1 MHYRCCNYPLTFYG
15 VIGIQGS
22 YQGQGG
28 YNQYMGT
35 NEQYGQHYSSAS
47 TPVGYP
53 AGPVRPP
60 LYPPYS
66 NDTDR

>member
-1 MHYRCCNYPLTFYG
+1 M
-15 VIGIQGS
+15 IGAQGS

-28 YNQYMGT
+28 YNQYPG
-35 NEQYGQHYSSAS
+35 NNDQYGQHYPPVS

-53 AGPVRPP
+53 SGPVRPP